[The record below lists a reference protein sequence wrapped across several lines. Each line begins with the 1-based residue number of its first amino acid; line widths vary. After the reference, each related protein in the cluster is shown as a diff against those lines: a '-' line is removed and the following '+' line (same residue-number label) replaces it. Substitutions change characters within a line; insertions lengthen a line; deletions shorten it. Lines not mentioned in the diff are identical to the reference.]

1 MKSAE
6 HQQQVR
12 ECAAEIG
19 AALPSLADRHTPLI
33 LIAALTEQVSGAL
46 CIGRH
51 EHVCSDQ
58 EVKDIIER
66 VRELAFSATDAGRET
81 GKG

>member
-6 HQQQVR
+6 HQQRVK

-19 AALPSLADRHTPLI
+19 AALPGLADRHTPLI

-51 EHVCSDQ
+51 EHVCTDQ
-58 EVKDIIER
+58 DAKDIIER
-66 VRELAFSATDAGRET
+66 VRELALSETDPT
-81 GKG
+81 GKV

>member
-19 AALPSLADRHTPLI
+19 AALPGLADRHTPLI
-33 LIAALTEQVSGAL
+33 LIAALTEQVGGAL
-46 CIGRH
+46 RIGRH
-51 EHVCSDQ
+51 EHACSD
-58 EVKDIIER
+58 EEAKDVIER
-66 VRELAFSATDAGRET
+66 VRELALAETDAG
-81 GKG
+81 GKV